1 MNNLVPENTSGGTRR
16 KTVAVIVMAVVIAAL
31 TVAMAVFLCIGLTH
45 RHTMTAFA
53 AKDATCTEAGNAQYW
68 YCAGCDT
75 CFADEKGSKAIS
87 FSDVQIAAHG
97 HSWQAATC
105 TSPRRCSVC
114 RVADGE
120 ILGHEFATYAYDD
133 NATCT
138 KDGTETAVCVRCDA
152 THTRIKKDSA
162 TGHKF
167 LESVIEKEATCTRPG
182 TVLLECDE
190 CGETEKAALP
200 ATGVHSWGEG
210 HIYLP
215 QDCQGSLVARYTC
228 DDCGKAYEVT
238 VSLSGDHDWQLD
250 AGTVLKPATC
260 VSDGKISFS
269 CALCQ
274 KSFTVTI
281 PATGEH
287 AWGAATVTS
296 PGCATT
302 GSVEYSCLNCDE
314 KLTAVIPAT
323 GVHDWDTES
332 GEVTPATE
340 TKPGSIV
347 YSCRDCDESF
357 TVTIPATGE
366 HAWGAATVTSPGC
379 ATTGSVEYSCLNCDE
394 KLTAVIPATGVH
406 DWDTESGEV
415 TPATETKP
423 GSIVYSCRDCDESFT
438 VTIPATG
445 EHAWGAAT
453 VTSPGCV
460 TAGSVEYSCLN
471 CDEKLTAVIPATG
484 HAWTDA
490 TCTTPQTCAV
500 CGITQGKAKGH
511 EWGEW
516 QAFSDIHLRECAV
529 CSAAEKGEHAFLE
542 GSCSVCGEKEPA
554 GDAHNGYTVNG
565 ITVSVSNSDRTV
577 VNLGDGCLYTDAIM
591 TSVGPGASAALTVEF
606 SGVAERD
613 SSLSLSFSGLFGGS
627 AVDVY
632 AALKNEQGDV
642 GIEYHPVRFH
652 LSIYKDG
659 QAVPVKFCSG
669 CVNCS
674 GHTHD
679 TVAEA
684 LGCSSCNNCYLRTM
698 SELEEYFAASDAFTR
713 TYRTGEEVNLR
724 LEIGWL
730 WTEIIEAPY
739 SFEIRGED
747 GERYYFADG
756 DDFSKWYISY
766 MDTAIGSGKPDG
778 SGTGTQN
785 VYDSK
790 GNHWIIQNDI
800 CSAIEC
806 YLRVSIKSAP

>member
-87 FSDVQIAAHG
+87 LSDVQIAAHG

-167 LESVIEKEATCTRPG
+167 LESAIEKEATCTRPG

-200 ATGVHSWGEG
+200 ATGVHSWGRG
-210 HIYLP
+210 QIYLP
-215 QDCQGSLVARYTC
+215 QDCQNSLVARYTC

-296 PGCATT
+296 PGCAT
-302 GSVEYSCLNCDE
+302 
-314 KLTAVIPAT
+314 
-323 GVHDWDTES
+323 
-332 GEVTPATE
+332 
-340 TKPGSIV
+340 
-347 YSCRDCDESF
+347 
-357 TVTIPATGE
+357 
-366 HAWGAATVTSPGC
+366 
-379 ATTGSVEYSCLNCDE
+379 
-394 KLTAVIPATGVH
+394 
-406 DWDTESGEV
+406 
-415 TPATETKP
+415 
-423 GSIVYSCRDCDESFT
+423 
-438 VTIPATG
+438 
-445 EHAWGAAT
+445 
-453 VTSPGCV
+453 
-460 TAGSVEYSCLN
+460 AGSVEYSCLN
-471 CDEKLTAVIPATG
+471 CDEKLEAVIPATG

-500 CGITQGKAKGH
+500 CGITLGKAKGH

-778 SGTGTQN
+778 SGAGTQN

>member
-323 GVHDWDTES
+323 G
-332 GEVTPATE
+332 
-340 TKPGSIV
+340 
-347 YSCRDCDESF
+347 
-357 TVTIPATGE
+357 
-366 HAWGAATVTSPGC
+366 
-379 ATTGSVEYSCLNCDE
+379 
-394 KLTAVIPATGVH
+394 
-406 DWDTESGEV
+406 
-415 TPATETKP
+415 
-423 GSIVYSCRDCDESFT
+423 
-438 VTIPATG
+438 
-445 EHAWGAAT
+445 
-453 VTSPGCV
+453 
-460 TAGSVEYSCLN
+460 
-471 CDEKLTAVIPATG
+471 

-490 TCTTPQTCAV
+490 TCTTPQTCAI
-500 CGITQGKAKGH
+500 CGITLGKAKGH

-529 CSAAEKGEHAFLE
+529 CSAAEKGEHAFWE
-542 GSCSVCGEKEPA
+542 GACRVCGEKEPA

-591 TSVGPGASAALTVEF
+591 TSVGPGASATLTVEF

-756 DDFSKWYISY
+756 DTFSKWYISY

-778 SGTGTQN
+778 SGAGTQN

>member
-314 KLTAVIPAT
+314 KLAAVIPAT

-394 KLTAVIPATGVH
+394 KLTAVIPATG
-406 DWDTESGEV
+406 
-415 TPATETKP
+415 
-423 GSIVYSCRDCDESFT
+423 
-438 VTIPATG
+438 
-445 EHAWGAAT
+445 
-453 VTSPGCV
+453 
-460 TAGSVEYSCLN
+460 
-471 CDEKLTAVIPATG
+471 

-500 CGITQGKAKGH
+500 CGITLGKAKGH

-542 GSCSVCGEKEPA
+542 GACSVCGEKEPA

-591 TSVGPGASAALTVEF
+591 TSVGPGASATLTVEF

-613 SSLSLSFSGLFGGS
+613 SSLSLSFSSLFGGS

-756 DDFSKWYISY
+756 DTFSKWYISY

-778 SGTGTQN
+778 SGAGTQN

-800 CSAIEC
+800 CSTIEC

>member
-323 GVHDWDTES
+323 G
-332 GEVTPATE
+332 
-340 TKPGSIV
+340 
-347 YSCRDCDESF
+347 
-357 TVTIPATGE
+357 
-366 HAWGAATVTSPGC
+366 
-379 ATTGSVEYSCLNCDE
+379 
-394 KLTAVIPATGVH
+394 
-406 DWDTESGEV
+406 
-415 TPATETKP
+415 
-423 GSIVYSCRDCDESFT
+423 
-438 VTIPATG
+438 
-445 EHAWGAAT
+445 
-453 VTSPGCV
+453 
-460 TAGSVEYSCLN
+460 
-471 CDEKLTAVIPATG
+471 

-500 CGITQGKAKGH
+500 CGITLGKAKGH

-529 CSAAEKGEHAFLE
+529 CSAAEKGEHAFWE
-542 GSCSVCGEKEPA
+542 GACSVCGEKEPA

-591 TSVGPGASAALTVEF
+591 TSVGPGASATLTVEF

-613 SSLSLSFSGLFGGS
+613 SSLSLSFSSLFGGS

-674 GHTHD
+674 GHSHD

-756 DDFSKWYISY
+756 DTFSKWYISY

-778 SGTGTQN
+778 SGAGTQN

>member
-87 FSDVQIAAHG
+87 LSDVQIAAHG

-167 LESVIEKEATCTRPG
+167 LESAIEKEATCTRPG

-200 ATGVHSWGEG
+200 ATGVHSWGRG
-210 HIYLP
+210 QIYLP
-215 QDCQGSLVARYTC
+215 QDCQNSLVARYTC

-296 PGCATT
+296 PGCATA

-314 KLTAVIPAT
+314 KLEAVIPAT

-347 YSCRDCDESF
+347 YSCLDCDESF

-394 KLTAVIPATGVH
+394 KL
-406 DWDTESGEV
+406 E
-415 TPATETKP
+415 
-423 GSIVYSCRDCDESFT
+423 
-438 VTIPATG
+438 
-445 EHAWGAAT
+445 
-453 VTSPGCV
+453 
-460 TAGSVEYSCLN
+460 
-471 CDEKLTAVIPATG
+471 AVIPATG

-500 CGITQGKAKGH
+500 CGITLGKAKGH

-778 SGTGTQN
+778 SGAGTQN

>member
-105 TSPRRCSVC
+105 TSPRRWSVC

-138 KDGTETAVCVRCDA
+138 KDGTETAVCVRCNA

-296 PGCATT
+296 PGC
-302 GSVEYSCLNCDE
+302 
-314 KLTAVIPAT
+314 
-323 GVHDWDTES
+323 
-332 GEVTPATE
+332 
-340 TKPGSIV
+340 
-347 YSCRDCDESF
+347 
-357 TVTIPATGE
+357 
-366 HAWGAATVTSPGC
+366 
-379 ATTGSVEYSCLNCDE
+379 
-394 KLTAVIPATGVH
+394 
-406 DWDTESGEV
+406 
-415 TPATETKP
+415 
-423 GSIVYSCRDCDESFT
+423 
-438 VTIPATG
+438 
-445 EHAWGAAT
+445 
-453 VTSPGCV
+453 V

-500 CGITQGKAKGH
+500 CGITLGKAKGH

-529 CSAAEKGEHAFLE
+529 CSAAEKGEHAFWE

-554 GDAHNGYTVNG
+554 GDAHNSYTVNG

-591 TSVGPGASAALTVEF
+591 TSVGPGASATLTVEF
-606 SGVAERD
+606 SGAAERD

-756 DDFSKWYISY
+756 DTFSKWYISY

-778 SGTGTQN
+778 SGAGTQN

-800 CSAIEC
+800 CSTIEC

>member
-87 FSDVQIAAHG
+87 LSDVQIAAHG
-97 HSWQAATC
+97 HSWHAATC

-167 LESVIEKEATCTRPG
+167 LESAIEKEATCTRPG

-200 ATGVHSWGEG
+200 ATGVHSWGRG
-210 HIYLP
+210 QIYLP
-215 QDCQGSLVARYTC
+215 QDCQDSLVARYTC
-228 DDCGKAYEVT
+228 DDCGKVYEVT

-302 GSVEYSCLNCDE
+302 GSVEYACLNCDE
-314 KLTAVIPAT
+314 KLAAVIPAT
-323 GVHDWDTES
+323 GV
-332 GEVTPATE
+332 
-340 TKPGSIV
+340 
-347 YSCRDCDESF
+347 
-357 TVTIPATGE
+357 
-366 HAWGAATVTSPGC
+366 
-379 ATTGSVEYSCLNCDE
+379 N
-394 KLTAVIPATGVH
+394 

-500 CGITQGKAKGH
+500 CGITLGKAKGH

-529 CSAAEKGEHAFLE
+529 CSAAEKGEHAFWE

-591 TSVGPGASAALTVEF
+591 TSVGPGASATLTVEF
-606 SGVAERD
+606 SGAAERD

-756 DDFSKWYISY
+756 DTFSKWYISY

-778 SGTGTQN
+778 SGAGTQN

-800 CSAIEC
+800 CSSIEC

>member
-162 TGHKF
+162 TGHNF

-182 TVLLECDE
+182 MVLLECDE

-323 GVHDWDTES
+323 G
-332 GEVTPATE
+332 
-340 TKPGSIV
+340 
-347 YSCRDCDESF
+347 
-357 TVTIPATGE
+357 
-366 HAWGAATVTSPGC
+366 
-379 ATTGSVEYSCLNCDE
+379 
-394 KLTAVIPATGVH
+394 
-406 DWDTESGEV
+406 
-415 TPATETKP
+415 
-423 GSIVYSCRDCDESFT
+423 
-438 VTIPATG
+438 
-445 EHAWGAAT
+445 
-453 VTSPGCV
+453 
-460 TAGSVEYSCLN
+460 
-471 CDEKLTAVIPATG
+471 

-500 CGITQGKAKGH
+500 CGITLGKAKGH

-529 CSAAEKGEHAFLE
+529 CSAAEKGEHAFWE
-542 GSCSVCGEKEPA
+542 GACSVCGEKEPA

-591 TSVGPGASAALTVEF
+591 TSVGPGASATLTVEF

-698 SELEEYFAASDAFTR
+698 SEMEEYFAASDAFTR

-756 DDFSKWYISY
+756 DTFSKWYISY

-778 SGTGTQN
+778 SGAGTQN

>member
-1 MNNLVPENTSGGTRR
+1 M
-16 KTVAVIVMAVVIAAL
+16 
-31 TVAMAVFLCIGLTH
+31 
-45 RHTMTAFA
+45 
-53 AKDATCTEAGNAQYW
+53 
-68 YCAGCDT
+68 
-75 CFADEKGSKAIS
+75 
-87 FSDVQIAAHG
+87 
-97 HSWQAATC
+97 
-105 TSPRRCSVC
+105 
-114 RVADGE
+114 
-120 ILGHEFATYAYDD
+120 
-133 NATCT
+133 
-138 KDGTETAVCVRCDA
+138 
-152 THTRIKKDSA
+152 
-162 TGHKF
+162 
-167 LESVIEKEATCTRPG
+167 
-182 TVLLECDE
+182 
-190 CGETEKAALP
+190 
-200 ATGVHSWGEG
+200 
-210 HIYLP
+210 
-215 QDCQGSLVARYTC
+215 
-228 DDCGKAYEVT
+228 
-238 VSLSGDHDWQLD
+238 
-250 AGTVLKPATC
+250 
-260 VSDGKISFS
+260 
-269 CALCQ
+269 
-274 KSFTVTI
+274 TI

-323 GVHDWDTES
+323 G
-332 GEVTPATE
+332 
-340 TKPGSIV
+340 
-347 YSCRDCDESF
+347 
-357 TVTIPATGE
+357 
-366 HAWGAATVTSPGC
+366 
-379 ATTGSVEYSCLNCDE
+379 
-394 KLTAVIPATGVH
+394 
-406 DWDTESGEV
+406 
-415 TPATETKP
+415 
-423 GSIVYSCRDCDESFT
+423 
-438 VTIPATG
+438 
-445 EHAWGAAT
+445 
-453 VTSPGCV
+453 
-460 TAGSVEYSCLN
+460 
-471 CDEKLTAVIPATG
+471 

-500 CGITQGKAKGH
+500 CGITLGKAKGH

-529 CSAAEKGEHAFLE
+529 CSAAEKGEHAFWE

-591 TSVGPGASAALTVEF
+591 TSVGPGASATLTVEF
-606 SGVAERD
+606 SGAAERD

-756 DDFSKWYISY
+756 DTFSKWYISY

-778 SGTGTQN
+778 SGAGTQN

-800 CSAIEC
+800 CSTIEC

>member
-68 YCAGCDT
+68 YCAGCNT

-162 TGHKF
+162 TGHNF

-296 PGCATT
+296 PGCAT
-302 GSVEYSCLNCDE
+302 
-314 KLTAVIPAT
+314 
-323 GVHDWDTES
+323 
-332 GEVTPATE
+332 
-340 TKPGSIV
+340 
-347 YSCRDCDESF
+347 
-357 TVTIPATGE
+357 
-366 HAWGAATVTSPGC
+366 
-379 ATTGSVEYSCLNCDE
+379 
-394 KLTAVIPATGVH
+394 
-406 DWDTESGEV
+406 
-415 TPATETKP
+415 
-423 GSIVYSCRDCDESFT
+423 
-438 VTIPATG
+438 
-445 EHAWGAAT
+445 
-453 VTSPGCV
+453 
-460 TAGSVEYSCLN
+460 AGSVEYSCLN

-500 CGITQGKAKGH
+500 CGITLGKAKGH

-529 CSAAEKGEHAFLE
+529 CSAAEKGEHAFWE
-542 GSCSVCGEKEPA
+542 GACSVCGEKEPA
-554 GDAHNGYTVNG
+554 GDTHNGYTVNG

-591 TSVGPGASAALTVEF
+591 TSVGPGASATLTVEF

-613 SSLSLSFSGLFGGS
+613 SSLSLSFSSLFGGS

-756 DDFSKWYISY
+756 DTFSKWYISY

-778 SGTGTQN
+778 SGAGTQN

>member
-87 FSDVQIAAHG
+87 LSDVQIAAHG

-167 LESVIEKEATCTRPG
+167 LESAIEKEATCTRPG

-200 ATGVHSWGEG
+200 ATGVHSWGRG
-210 HIYLP
+210 QIYLP
-215 QDCQGSLVARYTC
+215 QDCQNSLVARYTC

-296 PGCATT
+296 PGCAT
-302 GSVEYSCLNCDE
+302 
-314 KLTAVIPAT
+314 
-323 GVHDWDTES
+323 
-332 GEVTPATE
+332 
-340 TKPGSIV
+340 
-347 YSCRDCDESF
+347 
-357 TVTIPATGE
+357 
-366 HAWGAATVTSPGC
+366 
-379 ATTGSVEYSCLNCDE
+379 
-394 KLTAVIPATGVH
+394 
-406 DWDTESGEV
+406 
-415 TPATETKP
+415 
-423 GSIVYSCRDCDESFT
+423 
-438 VTIPATG
+438 
-445 EHAWGAAT
+445 
-453 VTSPGCV
+453 
-460 TAGSVEYSCLN
+460 AGSVEYSCLN
-471 CDEKLTAVIPATG
+471 CDEKLEAVIPATG

-500 CGITQGKAKGH
+500 CGITLGKAKGH

-529 CSAAEKGEHAFLE
+529 CSAAEKGEHAFWE
-542 GSCSVCGEKEPA
+542 GACSVCGEKEPA
-554 GDAHNGYTVNG
+554 GDTHNGYTVNG

-591 TSVGPGASAALTVEF
+591 TSVGPGASATLTVEF
-606 SGVAERD
+606 SGAAERD

-756 DDFSKWYISY
+756 DTFSKWYISY

-778 SGTGTQN
+778 SGAGTQN

-800 CSAIEC
+800 CSTIEC

>member
-87 FSDVQIAAHG
+87 LSDVQIAAHG

-167 LESVIEKEATCTRPG
+167 LESAIEKEATCTRPG

-200 ATGVHSWGEG
+200 ATGVHSWGRG
-210 HIYLP
+210 QIYLP
-215 QDCQGSLVARYTC
+215 QDCQDSLVARYTC

-287 AWGAATVTS
+287 AWGV
-296 PGCATT
+296 
-302 GSVEYSCLNCDE
+302 
-314 KLTAVIPAT
+314 
-323 GVHDWDTES
+323 
-332 GEVTPATE
+332 
-340 TKPGSIV
+340 
-347 YSCRDCDESF
+347 
-357 TVTIPATGE
+357 
-366 HAWGAATVTSPGC
+366 
-379 ATTGSVEYSCLNCDE
+379 
-394 KLTAVIPATGVH
+394 
-406 DWDTESGEV
+406 
-415 TPATETKP
+415 
-423 GSIVYSCRDCDESFT
+423 
-438 VTIPATG
+438 
-445 EHAWGAAT
+445 AT

-500 CGITQGKAKGH
+500 CGITLGKAKGH

-529 CSAAEKGEHAFLE
+529 CSAAEKGEHAFWE

-554 GDAHNGYTVNG
+554 GEAHNGYTVNG

-591 TSVGPGASAALTVEF
+591 TSVGPGASATLTVEF

-756 DDFSKWYISY
+756 DTFSKWYISY

-778 SGTGTQN
+778 SGAGTQN

-800 CSAIEC
+800 CSTIEC

>member
-87 FSDVQIAAHG
+87 LSDVQIAAHG

-167 LESVIEKEATCTRPG
+167 LESAIEKEATCTRPG

-200 ATGVHSWGEG
+200 ATGVHSWGRG
-210 HIYLP
+210 QIYLP
-215 QDCQGSLVARYTC
+215 QDCQNSLVARYTC

-296 PGCATT
+296 PGCAT
-302 GSVEYSCLNCDE
+302 
-314 KLTAVIPAT
+314 
-323 GVHDWDTES
+323 
-332 GEVTPATE
+332 
-340 TKPGSIV
+340 
-347 YSCRDCDESF
+347 
-357 TVTIPATGE
+357 
-366 HAWGAATVTSPGC
+366 
-379 ATTGSVEYSCLNCDE
+379 
-394 KLTAVIPATGVH
+394 
-406 DWDTESGEV
+406 
-415 TPATETKP
+415 
-423 GSIVYSCRDCDESFT
+423 
-438 VTIPATG
+438 
-445 EHAWGAAT
+445 
-453 VTSPGCV
+453 
-460 TAGSVEYSCLN
+460 AGSVEYSCLN
-471 CDEKLTAVIPATG
+471 CDEKLEAVIPATG

-500 CGITQGKAKGH
+500 CGITLGKAKGH

-756 DDFSKWYISY
+756 DTFSKWYISY

>member
-215 QDCQGSLVARYTC
+215 QDCQGSLAARYTC

-250 AGTVLKPATC
+250 AGTVLKPTTC

-287 AWGAATVTS
+287 ACGAATVTS

-323 GVHDWDTES
+323 GHS
-332 GEVTPATE
+332 
-340 TKPGSIV
+340 
-347 YSCRDCDESF
+347 
-357 TVTIPATGE
+357 
-366 HAWGAATVTSPGC
+366 
-379 ATTGSVEYSCLNCDE
+379 
-394 KLTAVIPATGVH
+394 
-406 DWDTESGEV
+406 
-415 TPATETKP
+415 
-423 GSIVYSCRDCDESFT
+423 
-438 VTIPATG
+438 
-445 EHAWGAAT
+445 
-453 VTSPGCV
+453 
-460 TAGSVEYSCLN
+460 
-471 CDEKLTAVIPATG
+471 
-484 HAWTDA
+484 WTDA

-500 CGITQGKAKGH
+500 CGITLGKAKGH

-529 CSAAEKGEHAFLE
+529 CSAAEKGEHAFWE

-577 VNLGDGCLYTDAIM
+577 VNLGDGCLYTDVIM
-591 TSVGPGASAALTVEF
+591 TSVGPGASATLTVEF

-698 SELEEYFAASDAFTR
+698 SEMEEYFAASDAFTR

-756 DDFSKWYISY
+756 DTVSKWYISY

-778 SGTGTQN
+778 SGAGTQN

>member
-138 KDGTETAVCVRCDA
+138 KDGTETAVCVRCNA

-200 ATGVHSWGEG
+200 ATGVHSWGRG
-210 HIYLP
+210 QIYLP
-215 QDCQGSLVARYTC
+215 QDCQDSLVARYTC

-287 AWGAATVTS
+287 AWGAATITS
-296 PGCATT
+296 PGCATA
-302 GSVEYSCLNCDE
+302 GSVVFSCLNCDE
-314 KLTAVIPAT
+314 KL
-323 GVHDWDTES
+323 E
-332 GEVTPATE
+332 
-340 TKPGSIV
+340 
-347 YSCRDCDESF
+347 
-357 TVTIPATGE
+357 
-366 HAWGAATVTSPGC
+366 
-379 ATTGSVEYSCLNCDE
+379 
-394 KLTAVIPATGVH
+394 AVIPATGVH

-778 SGTGTQN
+778 SGAGTQN

>member
-87 FSDVQIAAHG
+87 LSDVQIAAHG

-167 LESVIEKEATCTRPG
+167 LESAIEKEATCTRPG

-200 ATGVHSWGEG
+200 ATGVHSWGRG
-210 HIYLP
+210 QIYLP
-215 QDCQGSLVARYTC
+215 QDCQNSLVARYTC

-296 PGCATT
+296 PGCATA

-314 KLTAVIPAT
+314 KLEAVIPAT

-394 KLTAVIPATGVH
+394 KL
-406 DWDTESGEV
+406 E
-415 TPATETKP
+415 
-423 GSIVYSCRDCDESFT
+423 
-438 VTIPATG
+438 
-445 EHAWGAAT
+445 
-453 VTSPGCV
+453 
-460 TAGSVEYSCLN
+460 
-471 CDEKLTAVIPATG
+471 AVIPATG

-500 CGITQGKAKGH
+500 CGITLGKAKGH

-756 DDFSKWYISY
+756 DTFSKWYISY

>member
-1 MNNLVPENTSGGTRR
+1 M
-16 KTVAVIVMAVVIAAL
+16 
-31 TVAMAVFLCIGLTH
+31 
-45 RHTMTAFA
+45 
-53 AKDATCTEAGNAQYW
+53 
-68 YCAGCDT
+68 
-75 CFADEKGSKAIS
+75 
-87 FSDVQIAAHG
+87 
-97 HSWQAATC
+97 
-105 TSPRRCSVC
+105 
-114 RVADGE
+114 
-120 ILGHEFATYAYDD
+120 
-133 NATCT
+133 
-138 KDGTETAVCVRCDA
+138 
-152 THTRIKKDSA
+152 
-162 TGHKF
+162 
-167 LESVIEKEATCTRPG
+167 
-182 TVLLECDE
+182 
-190 CGETEKAALP
+190 
-200 ATGVHSWGEG
+200 
-210 HIYLP
+210 
-215 QDCQGSLVARYTC
+215 
-228 DDCGKAYEVT
+228 
-238 VSLSGDHDWQLD
+238 
-250 AGTVLKPATC
+250 
-260 VSDGKISFS
+260 
-269 CALCQ
+269 
-274 KSFTVTI
+274 
-281 PATGEH
+281 
-287 AWGAATVTS
+287 
-296 PGCATT
+296 
-302 GSVEYSCLNCDE
+302 
-314 KLTAVIPAT
+314 
-323 GVHDWDTES
+323 
-332 GEVTPATE
+332 
-340 TKPGSIV
+340 
-347 YSCRDCDESF
+347 
-357 TVTIPATGE
+357 
-366 HAWGAATVTSPGC
+366 
-379 ATTGSVEYSCLNCDE
+379 
-394 KLTAVIPATGVH
+394 
-406 DWDTESGEV
+406 
-415 TPATETKP
+415 
-423 GSIVYSCRDCDESFT
+423 
-438 VTIPATG
+438 TIPATG

-471 CDEKLTAVIPATG
+471 CDEKLEAVIPATG

-500 CGITQGKAKGH
+500 CGITLGKAKGH

-778 SGTGTQN
+778 SGAGTQN

>member
-1 MNNLVPENTSGGTRR
+1 MSNLVPENTSGGTRR

-87 FSDVQIAAHG
+87 LSDVQIAAHG

-167 LESVIEKEATCTRPG
+167 LESAIEKEATCTRPG

-200 ATGVHSWGEG
+200 ATGVHSWGRG
-210 HIYLP
+210 QIYLP
-215 QDCQGSLVARYTC
+215 QDCQDSLVARYTC

-296 PGCATT
+296 PGCVTA

-314 KLTAVIPAT
+314 KLAAEIPAT

-366 HAWGAATVTSPGC
+366 HAWGV
-379 ATTGSVEYSCLNCDE
+379 
-394 KLTAVIPATGVH
+394 
-406 DWDTESGEV
+406 
-415 TPATETKP
+415 
-423 GSIVYSCRDCDESFT
+423 
-438 VTIPATG
+438 
-445 EHAWGAAT
+445 AT

-516 QAFSDIHLRECAV
+516 QAFRDIHLRECAV

-747 GERYYFADG
+747 GERYYFVDG
-756 DDFSKWYISY
+756 DTFSKWYISY

-778 SGTGTQN
+778 SGAGTQN

>member
-87 FSDVQIAAHG
+87 LSDVQIAAHG

-167 LESVIEKEATCTRPG
+167 LESAIEKEATCTRPG

-200 ATGVHSWGEG
+200 ATGVHSWGRG
-210 HIYLP
+210 QIYLP
-215 QDCQGSLVARYTC
+215 QDCQNSLVARYTC

-296 PGCATT
+296 PGCATA

-314 KLTAVIPAT
+314 KLEAVIPAT

-347 YSCRDCDESF
+347 YSCLDCDESF

-394 KLTAVIPATGVH
+394 KL
-406 DWDTESGEV
+406 E
-415 TPATETKP
+415 
-423 GSIVYSCRDCDESFT
+423 
-438 VTIPATG
+438 
-445 EHAWGAAT
+445 
-453 VTSPGCV
+453 
-460 TAGSVEYSCLN
+460 
-471 CDEKLTAVIPATG
+471 AVIPATG

-500 CGITQGKAKGH
+500 CGITLGKAKGH

-591 TSVGPGASAALTVEF
+591 TSVGPGASATLTVEF

-756 DDFSKWYISY
+756 DTFSKWYISY

-778 SGTGTQN
+778 SGAGTQN

>member
-87 FSDVQIAAHG
+87 LSDVQIAAHG

-167 LESVIEKEATCTRPG
+167 LESAIEKEATCTRPG

-200 ATGVHSWGEG
+200 ATGVHSWGRG
-210 HIYLP
+210 QIYLP
-215 QDCQGSLVARYTC
+215 QDCQNSLVARYTC

-296 PGCATT
+296 PGCATA

-314 KLTAVIPAT
+314 KLEAVIPAT

-347 YSCRDCDESF
+347 YSCLDCDESF

-366 HAWGAATVTSPGC
+366 HAWGAAT
-379 ATTGSVEYSCLNCDE
+379 
-394 KLTAVIPATGVH
+394 I
-406 DWDTESGEV
+406 
-415 TPATETKP
+415 
-423 GSIVYSCRDCDESFT
+423 
-438 VTIPATG
+438 
-445 EHAWGAAT
+445 
-453 VTSPGCV
+453 TSPGCV

-471 CDEKLTAVIPATG
+471 CDEKLEAVIPATG

-500 CGITQGKAKGH
+500 CGITLGKAKGH

-756 DDFSKWYISY
+756 DTFSKWYISY

>member
-53 AKDATCTEAGNAQYW
+53 AKDATCTEAGYAQYW

-87 FSDVQIAAHG
+87 LSDVQIAAHG

-167 LESVIEKEATCTRPG
+167 LESAIEKEATCTRPG

-200 ATGVHSWGEG
+200 ATGVHSWGRG
-210 HIYLP
+210 QIYLP
-215 QDCQGSLVARYTC
+215 QDCQNSLVARYTC

-296 PGCATT
+296 PGCAT
-302 GSVEYSCLNCDE
+302 
-314 KLTAVIPAT
+314 
-323 GVHDWDTES
+323 
-332 GEVTPATE
+332 
-340 TKPGSIV
+340 
-347 YSCRDCDESF
+347 
-357 TVTIPATGE
+357 
-366 HAWGAATVTSPGC
+366 
-379 ATTGSVEYSCLNCDE
+379 
-394 KLTAVIPATGVH
+394 
-406 DWDTESGEV
+406 
-415 TPATETKP
+415 
-423 GSIVYSCRDCDESFT
+423 
-438 VTIPATG
+438 
-445 EHAWGAAT
+445 
-453 VTSPGCV
+453 
-460 TAGSVEYSCLN
+460 AGSVEYSCLN
-471 CDEKLTAVIPATG
+471 CDEKLEAVIPATG

-500 CGITQGKAKGH
+500 CGITLGKAKGH

-756 DDFSKWYISY
+756 DTFSKWYISY

>member
-31 TVAMAVFLCIGLTH
+31 TVAIAVFLCIGLTH

-215 QDCQGSLVARYTC
+215 QDCQGSLAARYTC

-250 AGTVLKPATC
+250 AGTVLKPTTC

-323 GVHDWDTES
+323 G
-332 GEVTPATE
+332 
-340 TKPGSIV
+340 
-347 YSCRDCDESF
+347 
-357 TVTIPATGE
+357 
-366 HAWGAATVTSPGC
+366 
-379 ATTGSVEYSCLNCDE
+379 
-394 KLTAVIPATGVH
+394 
-406 DWDTESGEV
+406 
-415 TPATETKP
+415 
-423 GSIVYSCRDCDESFT
+423 
-438 VTIPATG
+438 
-445 EHAWGAAT
+445 
-453 VTSPGCV
+453 
-460 TAGSVEYSCLN
+460 
-471 CDEKLTAVIPATG
+471 

-500 CGITQGKAKGH
+500 CGITLGKAKGH

-529 CSAAEKGEHAFLE
+529 CSAAEKGEHAFWE

-577 VNLGDGCLYTDAIM
+577 VNLGDGCLYTDVIM
-591 TSVGPGASAALTVEF
+591 TSVGPGASATLTVEF

-698 SELEEYFAASDAFTR
+698 SEMEEYFAASDAFTR

-756 DDFSKWYISY
+756 DTVSKWYISY

-778 SGTGTQN
+778 SGAGTQN

>member
-45 RHTMTAFA
+45 RHTMAAFA

-379 ATTGSVEYSCLNCDE
+379 
-394 KLTAVIPATGVH
+394 
-406 DWDTESGEV
+406 
-415 TPATETKP
+415 
-423 GSIVYSCRDCDESFT
+423 
-438 VTIPATG
+438 
-445 EHAWGAAT
+445 
-453 VTSPGCV
+453 V

-500 CGITQGKAKGH
+500 CGITLGKAKGH

-529 CSAAEKGEHAFLE
+529 CSAAEKGEHAFWE

-591 TSVGPGASAALTVEF
+591 TSVGPGASATLTVEF
-606 SGVAERD
+606 SGAAERD

-756 DDFSKWYISY
+756 DTFSKWYISY

-778 SGTGTQN
+778 SGAGTQN

>member
-87 FSDVQIAAHG
+87 LSDVQIAAHG

-167 LESVIEKEATCTRPG
+167 LESAIEKEATCTRPG

-200 ATGVHSWGEG
+200 ATGVHSWGRG
-210 HIYLP
+210 QIYLP
-215 QDCQGSLVARYTC
+215 QDCQNSLVARYTC

-296 PGCATT
+296 PGCATA

-314 KLTAVIPAT
+314 KLEAVIPAT

-366 HAWGAATVTSPGC
+366 HAWGAATITSPGC
-379 ATTGSVEYSCLNCDE
+379 A
-394 KLTAVIPATGVH
+394 
-406 DWDTESGEV
+406 
-415 TPATETKP
+415 
-423 GSIVYSCRDCDESFT
+423 
-438 VTIPATG
+438 
-445 EHAWGAAT
+445 
-453 VTSPGCV
+453 

-471 CDEKLTAVIPATG
+471 CDEKLEAVIPATG

-500 CGITQGKAKGH
+500 CGITLGKAKGH

-778 SGTGTQN
+778 SGAGTQN

>member
-87 FSDVQIAAHG
+87 LSDVQIAAHG

-167 LESVIEKEATCTRPG
+167 LESAIEKEATCTRPG

-200 ATGVHSWGEG
+200 ATGVHSWGRG
-210 HIYLP
+210 QIYLP
-215 QDCQGSLVARYTC
+215 QDCQNSLVARYTC

-296 PGCATT
+296 PGCATA

-314 KLTAVIPAT
+314 KLEAVIPAT

-366 HAWGAATVTSPGC
+366 HAW
-379 ATTGSVEYSCLNCDE
+379 EQ
-394 KLTAVIPATGVH
+394 
-406 DWDTESGEV
+406 
-415 TPATETKP
+415 
-423 GSIVYSCRDCDESFT
+423 
-438 VTIPATG
+438 
-445 EHAWGAAT
+445 
-453 VTSPGCV
+453 
-460 TAGSVEYSCLN
+460 
-471 CDEKLTAVIPATG
+471 
-484 HAWTDA
+484 
-490 TCTTPQTCAV
+490 PQ
-500 CGITQGKAKGH
+500 
-511 EWGEW
+511 
-516 QAFSDIHLRECAV
+516 
-529 CSAAEKGEHAFLE
+529 
-542 GSCSVCGEKEPA
+542 
-554 GDAHNGYTVNG
+554 
-565 ITVSVSNSDRTV
+565 
-577 VNLGDGCLYTDAIM
+577 
-591 TSVGPGASAALTVEF
+591 
-606 SGVAERD
+606 
-613 SSLSLSFSGLFGGS
+613 
-627 AVDVY
+627 
-632 AALKNEQGDV
+632 
-642 GIEYHPVRFH
+642 
-652 LSIYKDG
+652 
-659 QAVPVKFCSG
+659 
-669 CVNCS
+669 
-674 GHTHD
+674 
-679 TVAEA
+679 
-684 LGCSSCNNCYLRTM
+684 
-698 SELEEYFAASDAFTR
+698 
-713 TYRTGEEVNLR
+713 
-724 LEIGWL
+724 
-730 WTEIIEAPY
+730 
-739 SFEIRGED
+739 
-747 GERYYFADG
+747 
-756 DDFSKWYISY
+756 
-766 MDTAIGSGKPDG
+766 
-778 SGTGTQN
+778 
-785 VYDSK
+785 
-790 GNHWIIQNDI
+790 
-800 CSAIEC
+800 
-806 YLRVSIKSAP
+806 